1 MNVTVDSLT
10 VKLLES
16 RYGITRSNV
25 YNRVAGLKRKGY
37 AMESEKLEDG
47 RAVSMLSKS
56 P

>member
-25 YNRVAGLKRKGY
+25 YNRIGGLKRKGY
-37 AMESEKLEDG
+37 VMESEKVRESWQEWG
-47 RAVSMLSKS
+47 
-56 P
+56 